1 MSEAARIV
9 VTGVGLHTGHGD
21 THGTW
26 SALEQNRSALTTDH
40 AWRLPAA
47 HANGPAL
54 AFPAAPAA
62 DPSPVEFLA
71 DRKSV
76 KYMGPCT
83 QMAVLAAGRALRDAG
98 LLGEDSTRDR
108 EATAL
113 FMATGP
119 IAFDV
124 EHALAS
130 FGEQAAA
137 DVLALRYEGLGRCHP
152 LLPFKMLLN
161 MPLGLVS
168 ITFGIKGPNLILY
181 PGPDQ
186 GAFALAH
193 ALRGLGRGRFAR
205 ALVGGSACSL
215 GLAPIMHLRR
225 AGCLADSVEQ
235 AQPFVEG
242 HSGWAPADQAA
253 FLVLETE
260 AEARRRSRP
269 VLAYLDAAG
278 VLGPGSVEHLWNH
291 TAPARAVEV
300 LFCTGNLTSAEV
312 RSDRQRARNRWPTLA
327 ALACADGA
335 LGVAPAA
342 SFLLATALATLAL
355 RAGRVP
361 GGIVDGAQA
370 KPVARAGISFHDA
383 HAAAL
388 AVLSA
393 PSDEARP

>member
-1 MSEAARIV
+1 
-9 VTGVGLHTGHGD
+9 
-21 THGTW
+21 
-26 SALEQNRSALTTDH
+26 
-40 AWRLPAA
+40 
-47 HANGPAL
+47 
-54 AFPAAPAA
+54 
-62 DPSPVEFLA
+62 
-71 DRKSV
+71 
-76 KYMGPCT
+76 
-83 QMAVLAAGRALRDAG
+83 MAVLAAGRALRAAG
-98 LLGEDSTRDR
+98 LLGDEAAQAR
-108 EATAL
+108 ETTAL

-193 ALRGLGRGRFAR
+193 ALRGLRHGRFAR

-215 GLAPIMHLRR
+215 GLAPIMHLHRL
-225 AGCLADSVEQ
+225 GHLAASVEK
-235 AQPFVEG
+235 AQPFAAQ

-260 AEARRRSRP
+260 AEAQRRPSTALAYLDGAAVLGNESVDHLWNTAAPAFAPDVLFDTGTLSSAEVESNRRRSRTRWSTPP
-269 VLAYLDAAG
+269 VLA
-278 VLGPGSVEHLWNH
+278 S
-291 TAPARAVEV
+291 
-300 LFCTGNLTSAEV
+300 
-312 RSDRQRARNRWPTLA
+312 
-327 ALACADGA
+327 ADGL

-342 SFLLATALATLAL
+342 SFLLATALASLAL
-355 RAGRVP
+355 REGRVP
-361 GGIVDGAQA
+361 VAMLDDGSS
-370 KPVARAGISFHDA
+370 KTVARAGVSFHDRQS
-383 HAAAL
+383 AAL
-388 AVLSA
+388 AFLSA
-393 PSDEARP
+393 PTGEALP